1 MITDNKIGSSIY
13 AYLFIILITGLSFLP
28 TIYMVDL
35 SFRNPVSSFSPTLIA
50 GHPTLSNYQTVLQN
64 PAFLHYFFNS
74 VIVSLSS
81 VALTLAFSVLC
92 GFAISRLRIW
102 GHHLVFYLILAGLM
116 IPLAG
121 LIVPLTITLKSMNLL
136 NNYFGLIGPYT
147 AIGSAF
153 GLLVIK
159 GAMDNFP
166 LELEEA
172 AVLDGATPGR
182 VLLQVI
188 VPTIRPSL
196 LVVAIWQ
203 FLYAWNEFFLAL
215 VVMTNPPMKTVPL
228 MPLQFQG
235 PYLTDPGALF
245 AVLTLISVVPMGVYA
260 ALQRWFVGGLM
271 SGSIKG

>member
-1 MITDNKIGSSIY
+1 MMEGRGSHVGSYILMI
-13 AYLFIILITGLSFLP
+13 AITILSFLP

-50 GHPTLSNYQTVLQN
+50 GHPTLSNYQTVLAN
-64 PAFLHYFFNS
+64 PGFMHYFLNS
-74 VIVSLSS
+74 VIVSLST
-81 VALTLAFSVLC
+81 VTLTLLFSVLC
-92 GFAISRLRIW
+92 GFAVSRLRIW
-102 GHHLVFYLILAGLM
+102 GNQLVFYVILAGLM
-116 IPLAG
+116 VPLAG
-121 LIVPLTITLKSMNLL
+121 LIVPLTVTLKSMGIL
-136 NNYFGLIGPYT
+136 NNYLGLIGPYT

-153 GLLVIK
+153 GLLVVK

-166 LELEEA
+166 IELEEA
-172 AVLDGATPGR
+172 AVLDGASAWR
-182 VLLQVI
+182 VLAQVI
-188 VPTIRPSL
+188 VPTIRPAL

-215 VVMTNPPMKTVPL
+215 VVMTNPIMKTVPL

-235 PYLTDPGALF
+235 PYMTDPGALF

-271 SGSIKG
+271 AGSIKG